1 VFLAGFPA
9 EISAIVSPA
18 LSRSIHCLLPPRHA
32 ILAKH
37 LRYFIADASLMMVR
51 RYHPN
56 IRQGGNEIIG
66 TVQKHHE

>member
-18 LSRSIHCLLPPRHA
+18 LSRSIHCLLPHRHA

-51 RYHPN
+51 RCHPN
-56 IRQGGNEIIG
+56 IRHGVAEITE